1 MAKKAKDFTTDFI
14 DINWVIDHVKTLEQR
29 IDVLKKLGYKIGYE
43 VYINEEKSFIKS
55 IKKGKKNDL
64 RIQISNKIKN
74 YPLIPCVILEDD

>member
-1 MAKKAKDFTTDFI
+1 MTKKAKDFTTDFI

-29 IDVLKKLGYKIGYE
+29 IDVLKKLGYKIGYDI
-43 VYINEEKSFIKS
+43 YINEEKSFIKS

-74 YPLIPCVILEDD
+74 YPLIPCVILKDE